1 MGIADCLPAS
11 AQHNYWI
18 WLLGLHKKLQNKCNS
33 NRWNHRQEYCISWS
47 WCPQFWVSVSK
58 RLDSKRCFDLVKV
71 ISMRT
76 AKRAHVC
83 VCVGTR
89 VEYQIKKCKIMT
101 VPNTSNPPAIER
113 NIRCF
118 CPLSQRECGVHCAHN
133 VHVTVLQKCARI
145 RHAACSETA
154 YIVICLS
161 LTLSLSLSLPLK
173 LLRNC

>member
-1 MGIADCLPAS
+1 MKPS
-11 AQHNYWI
+11 ARI
-18 WLLGLHKKLQNKCNS
+18 LHFLELMPS
-33 NRWNHRQEYCISWS
+33 IL
-47 WCPQFWVSVSK
+47 SVSFK
-58 RLDSKRCFDLVKV
+58 AIGFETVLWSSQSHFNAHCKA
-71 ISMRT
+71 RT
-76 AKRAHVC
+76 CVC

-161 LTLSLSLSLPLK
+161 LTLSLSLSLSLPLK

>member
-1 MGIADCLPAS
+1 MGIANCLPAS

-18 WLLGLHKKLQNKCNS
+18 WLLGLHKNLQNKCNS

-76 AKRAHVC
+76 AKRTH

-89 VEYQIKKCKIMT
+89 VEYQIKKCIMT

-118 CPLSQRECGVHCAHN
+118 CPSSQRECGVHCAHAQCACDCLAE
-133 VHVTVLQKCARI
+133 VHKDS
-145 RHAACSETA
+145 ACSLFWNRV
-154 YIVICLS
+154 YSYLFIS
-161 LTLSLSLSLPLK
+161 HSLSLSLSLPLK